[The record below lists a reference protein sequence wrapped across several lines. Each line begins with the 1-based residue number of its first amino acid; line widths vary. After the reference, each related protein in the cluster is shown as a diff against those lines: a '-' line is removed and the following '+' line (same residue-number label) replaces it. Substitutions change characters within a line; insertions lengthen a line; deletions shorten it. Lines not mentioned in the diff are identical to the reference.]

1 MTRVHRGSRGPFRN
15 SFHALRFLIHSG
27 WKLSDPLSKGC
38 PRKKYFGYESNITA
52 IITCAGCE
60 RFNNKFDPLWI
71 ERKKLWSTS
80 SVASFGFILSI
91 NSKKTEF
98 NQIDNTTPFLIV
110 SKWFS
115 KWIKINLE
123 SVLRYLVNEIF
134 RLWILHSMWKSWRS
148 QWSQYL
154 PRLGLLIIW
163 VTRCHWYNIDG
174 SY

>member
-1 MTRVHRGSRGPFRN
+1 MQGARGSTI
-15 SFHALRFLIHSG
+15 SLIH
-27 WKLSDPLSKGC
+27 
-38 PRKKYFGYESNITA
+38 
-52 IITCAGCE
+52 CE
-60 RFNNKFDPLWI
+60 LNEKNFDPLRVWPVSALYFRLI
-71 ERKKLWSTS
+71 Q
-80 SVASFGFILSI
+80 
-91 NSKKTEF
+91 KKTEF

-154 PRLGLLIIW
+154 PRLGLLTKLLTNYLSDTVSLTRYWWPSISDKL
-163 VTRCHWYNIDG
+163 VTNP
-174 SY
+174 S